1 MPRYRVYVI
10 ELDRAVM
17 HIRAFRERNPDARA
31 DKPCV
36 YVGSTWLE
44 PQKRF
49 EQHKAGVKAN
59 RFARKFGV
67 KLRERLMKHLQSYE
81 TRALAMAA
89 EVWGVVGVRICCG
102 SETKQAVANVYLSRA
117 FS

>member
-17 HIRAFRERNPDARA
+17 QIRAFRERNPDARA

-59 RFARKFGV
+59 R
-67 KLRERLMKHLQSYE
+67 
-81 TRALAMAA
+81 
-89 EVWGVVGVRICCG
+89 
-102 SETKQAVANVYLSRA
+102 
-117 FS
+117 

>member
-17 HIRAFRERNPDARA
+17 HIRAFRERNPDARV
-31 DKPCV
+31 DKSCV

-59 RFARKFGV
+59 RFAHKFGV
-67 KLRERLMKHLQSYE
+67 KLRERLMKHLQSYQ

-89 EVWGVVGVRICCG
+89 EKRCAERLRRRGYGVWWG
-102 SETKQAVANVYLSRA
+102 
-117 FS
+117 

>member
-17 HIRAFRERNPDARA
+17 QIRAFRERNPDARA

-44 PQKRF
+44 LEPKRGQRR
-49 EQHKAGVKAN
+49 EL
-59 RFARKFGV
+59 ARVALTAREHSAQACPFLDAASTKTTFG
-67 KLRERLMKHLQSYE
+67 ES
-81 TRALAMAA
+81 AA
-89 EVWGVVGVRICCG
+89 
-102 SETKQAVANVYLSRA
+102 
-117 FS
+117 

>member
-1 MPRYRVYVI
+1 MKNPHPTPYPSNMPRYRVYVI

-17 HIRAFRERNPDARA
+17 QIRAFRERNPDARA

-44 PQKRF
+44 PQRRF

-89 EVWGVVGVRICCG
+89 EKRCAERLRRRG
-102 SETKQAVANVYLSRA
+102 
-117 FS
+117 

>member
-17 HIRAFRERNPDARA
+17 QIRAFRERNPDARV

-59 RFARKFGV
+59 RYARKFGM

-89 EVWGVVGVRICCG
+89 EKRCAERLRRRGYGVWWG
-102 SETKQAVANVYLSRA
+102 
-117 FS
+117 

>member
-1 MPRYRVYVI
+1 MPRYCVYVI

-49 EQHKAGVKAN
+49 EQHNAGVKAN

-67 KLRERLMKHLQSYE
+67 KLRERLMKHLQSSE
-81 TRALAMAA
+81 TRALARAA
-89 EVWGVVGVRICCG
+89 EKRCAERLRRRGYGVWWG
-102 SETKQAVANVYLSRA
+102 
-117 FS
+117 

>member
-17 HIRAFRERNPDARA
+17 QIRAFRERNPDARA

-49 EQHKAGVKAN
+49 EQHKAGVKSN

-89 EVWGVVGVRICCG
+89 EKRCAERLRRRGYAVWWG
-102 SETKQAVANVYLSRA
+102 
-117 FS
+117 